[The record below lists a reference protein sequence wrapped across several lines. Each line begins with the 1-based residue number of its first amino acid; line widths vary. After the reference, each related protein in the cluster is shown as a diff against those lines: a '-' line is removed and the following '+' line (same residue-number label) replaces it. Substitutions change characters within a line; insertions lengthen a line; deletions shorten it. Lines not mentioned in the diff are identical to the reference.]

1 MIKKEI
7 CLWVPIKIFGFIHNL
22 YKKLFQKIKKSFMA
36 FKAGNLE
43 IKGEIQKQ
51 NISSTPSETTQ
62 VELSEKELEFILVT
76 IKNGLF
82 KGEYVETLYN
92 LTLKLQKH
100 FVDSRTKNINL

>member
-1 MIKKEI
+1 
-7 CLWVPIKIFGFIHNL
+7 
-22 YKKLFQKIKKSFMA
+22 MA

-43 IKGEIQKQ
+43 LGGVTQKKESSSS
-51 NISSTPSETTQ
+51 NSSTTK

-100 FVDSRTKNINL
+100 FVDLRTKNMKL

>member
-1 MIKKEI
+1 M
-7 CLWVPIKIFGFIHNL
+7 G
-22 YKKLFQKIKKSFMA
+22 
-36 FKAGNLE
+36 FKAGNLQ
-43 IKGEIQKQ
+43 IGGETQKQ
-51 NISSTPSETTQ
+51 ESSSTSSETTQ

-100 FVDSRTKNINL
+100 FVDLRTKNMNL